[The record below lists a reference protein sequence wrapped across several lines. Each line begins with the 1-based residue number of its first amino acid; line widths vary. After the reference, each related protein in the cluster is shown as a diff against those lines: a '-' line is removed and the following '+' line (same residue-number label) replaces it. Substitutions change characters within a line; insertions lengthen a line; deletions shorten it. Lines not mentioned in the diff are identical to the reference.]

1 MKAVNVYAE
10 MTPNPST
17 IKFVTDVMLTENGEI
32 AEFFSLKQ
40 AKGYSK
46 FAEKLFEFPFVS
58 GVFISNN
65 FISVTKID
73 AVSWDDIVLETRVFI
88 RQWLLENDT
97 VLEKS
102 PELVDSNFEDFSTN
116 KELKSKTVFNPENF
130 SDKEQQISD
139 ILEEY
144 VVPAVNKDG
153 GLIFLNSFNEKTGIV
168 TVVLKGACSGC
179 PSSTQTLKFGIEGL
193 LKNHLPEITS
203 VVALEE

>member
-17 IKFVTDVMLTENGEI
+17 IKFVTDVMLTKDGEI
-32 AEFFSLKQ
+32 AEFFSLNE

-46 FAEKLFEFPFVS
+46 FAEKLFNFPFVS

-73 AVSWDDIVLETRVFI
+73 AISWDDIVLETRVFI
-88 RQWLLENDT
+88 REWILNNDT
-97 VLEKS
+97 VLEKN
-102 PELVDSNFEDFSTN
+102 PEFTDSNIVEDSIS
-116 KELKSKTVFNPENF
+116 KDVKKKTVFSPQNF
-130 SDKEQQISD
+130 TEKEQHISD

-153 GLIFLNSFNEKTGIV
+153 GLIFLDSFAEKTGVV

-193 LKNHLPEITS
+193 LKNHLPEVTS
-203 VVALEE
+203 VVALDE